1 MKPKSIPNAR
11 RRLFL
16 RRVAGVAVV
25 GAAAATGQDFLS
37 PAVAGGP
44 PLREASVNSFI
55 AGMRGNKQTFSRHAL
70 LARQNLRAY
79 VLQHFTLTP
88 RQQQALRA
96 LTPQDI
102 QKVQQAVAT
111 AEAKNLPLHV
121 RFIPRRK
128 AQLELASA
136 ETPVVSDALD
146 QHAIS
151 IDLGPV
157 RVGIEGHI
165 SPFDVTITISGD
177 C

>member
-1 MKPKSIPNAR
+1 MKPESTSNTR
-11 RRLFL
+11 RRFL
-16 RRVAGVAVV
+16 RHLAGAAVA
-25 GAAAATGQDFLS
+25 GAAATSSKGMLS
-37 PAVAGGP
+37 QAVAGGP

-55 AGMRGNKQTFSRHAL
+55 AGVRGNKQTFGRHVQ

-96 LTPQDI
+96 LTPQDLHKI
-102 QKVQQAVAT
+102 QHAVAT

-136 ETPVVSDALD
+136 EPTVVSDALD

>member
-1 MKPKSIPNAR
+1 MKAKSTSNTR
-11 RRLFL
+11 RRFL
-16 RRVAGVAVV
+16 RGLAGAAVAGAAVV
-25 GAAAATGQDFLS
+25 SSRNVLS

-44 PLREASVNSFI
+44 PLQEASVNSFV
-55 AGMRGNKQTFSRHAL
+55 AGLRGNKQAFGRHVQ
-70 LARQNLRAY
+70 LARQDLRAY
-79 VLQHFTLTP
+79 VMQHFTLTP
-88 RQQQALRA
+88 RQQKALRT

-102 QKVQQAVAT
+102 HKVQQAVAT
-111 AEAKNLPLHV
+111 AEARNLPLHV
-121 RFIPRRK
+121 RFIPQRR
-128 AQLELASA
+128 AQLDLAAA
-136 ETPVVSDALD
+136 ETVVSDAQD

>member
-1 MKPKSIPNAR
+1 MKPESTSNTR
-11 RRLFL
+11 RRFL
-16 RRVAGVAVV
+16 RHLAGAAVA
-25 GAAAATGQDFLS
+25 GAAATSSKGMLS
-37 PAVAGGP
+37 QAVAGGP

-55 AGMRGNKQTFSRHAL
+55 AGVRGNKQTFGRHAQF
-70 LARQNLRAY
+70 ARQNLRAY

-96 LTPQDI
+96 LTPQDLHKI
-102 QKVQQAVAT
+102 QHAVAT

-136 ETPVVSDALD
+136 EPTVVSDALD

-151 IDLGPV
+151 IDFGPV